1 MSWLDF
7 FRSAPTG
14 KRLRREDLLGSTEE
28 YPSGSQDTLA
38 AISELSQVVKNNP
51 DAVEI
56 YLALGNLYRSQG
68 EIERAVHIRNSL
80 IVRPGL
86 DPRLKAKAWYEL
98 GRDYKRGGMV
108 DRALAAFEEARKIWG
123 NSEILDRE
131 LARLAAES
139 GEHERAARYYEQLG
153 QTVPQAHH
161 LVRLARQALASGD
174 DSAAKKWLNKALK
187 VCPGA
192 VEAWQVRL
200 SNACRGG
207 NWSNFGSLLKE
218 AMTDIEPGLRFLLLE
233 SLFEDVGAFSPV
245 PTKKADGSA
254 PIPPVSDGSPDFPAL
269 PGAKTA
275 EVPALFTEL
284 ARQMLPVLEQQP
296 AELLLDYYAAWLL
309 IRCGER
315 DKAKYA
321 LEKTLVM
328 RPDFWPA
335 RLELLALTMHE
346 QPFAPVFKVQL
357 EFFLGEARRVGRFL
371 CGHCGFKRDKTFFC
385 CPKCR
390 SWYSIAFRTEFHD

>member
-7 FRSAPTG
+7 FRSTPPG
-14 KRLRREDLLGSTEE
+14 KRLRREDLLGSAEE

-38 AISELSQVVKNNP
+38 AINELSQAVKNNP
-51 DAVEI
+51 NAVEI

-68 EIERAVHIRNSL
+68 EIERAVHIRNNL

-86 DPRLKAKAWYEL
+86 DPRLKAKAWFEL

-108 DRALAAFEEARKIWG
+108 DRALAAFEEARKLWG
-123 NSEILDRE
+123 NSEILDKE

-139 GEHERAARYYEQLG
+139 GEHEKAARYYEQLR

-161 LVRLARQALASGD
+161 LVRLARQSLASGD
-174 DSAAKKWLNKALK
+174 ASAAKKWLNKALK

-200 SNACRGG
+200 SNACRSG

-233 SLFEDVGAFSPV
+233 SLFEDVRAFSPTPAEPADSTALV
-245 PTKKADGSA
+245 PSASPGSSE
-254 PIPPVSDGSPDFPAL
+254 PPEVVIPL
-269 PGAKTA
+269 
-275 EVPALFTEL
+275 LFKEL
-284 ARQMLPVLEQQP
+284 ARHILPVLEQQP

-309 IRCGER
+309 IQCGEQ

-328 RPDFWPA
+328 QPQFWPA

-357 EFFLGEARRVGRFL
+357 EFFIGEARRVGRFL
-371 CGHCGFKRDKTFFC
+371 CSHCGFKRDRAFFS